1 MRARLLVLALLGLVA
16 LIAPTA
22 AEARAKAA
30 SRDGKVTVDVQI
42 KRFAVDGRNI
52 VARGVLTS
60 KVEGAGASQAARKR
74 VTFAVSAQRGRCHV
88 LTLTLDDLQLDLLGL
103 RVDLSEVNLLI
114 YAVPRGDGSGVLGR
128 LFCAL
133 SRSTIRLRGASAAAS
148 HGATTHA
155 QKVVRSLNTRLRDKP
170 MRAFRA
176 TAFLSA
182 ENGASAAQVIPSC
195 RVLNL
200 ILGPLD
206 LNLLG
211 LVVELYGPNRNA
223 PVTLSITSFPGQ
235 GVLGDLFCGLSGG
248 PR

>member
-1 MRARLLVLALLGLVA
+1 MRARLLVLAVLGLLA
-16 LIAPTA
+16 LSAPAA
-22 AEARAKAA
+22 AEARAGSSA
-30 SRDGKVTVDVQI
+30 RGDGTVTVDVKI
-42 KRFAVDGRNI
+42 KRFALVGQRV

-60 KVEGAGASQAARKR
+60 RVQGAGESESARKK
-74 VTFAVSAQRGRCHV
+74 VTFAVAAQRGRCHV
-88 LTLTLDDLQLDLLGL
+88 LTLNLDDLQLDLLGL

-114 YAVPRGDGSGVLGR
+114 RAVPRGEGSGVLGR

-133 SRSTIRLRGASAAAS
+133 SRSTLRLGRGSSAAQAERIV
-148 HGATTHA
+148 A
-155 QKVVRSLNTRLRDKP
+155 SLNTRLKDRP

-182 ENGASAAQVIPSC
+182 DDDGARAAQTAPSC

-223 PVTLSITSFPGQ
+223 PVTLTITSFPGQ
-235 GVLGDLFCGLSGG
+235 GVLGDLFCSLSGG
-248 PR
+248 PRP

>member
-1 MRARLLVLALLGLVA
+1 MKKLCLAALCILALL
-16 LIAPTA
+16 APAA
-22 AEARAKAA
+22 AEAKGKAA
-30 SRDGKVTVDVQI
+30 ASSEHGKVTVDVKI
-42 KRFAVDGRNI
+42 KRFAVADRRI
-52 VARGVLTS
+52 VARGVLNS
-60 KVEGAGASQAARKR
+60 KVEGAGGSSSAKKA
-74 VTFAVSAQRGRCHV
+74 VTFAVAAQAGRCHV

-103 RVDLSEVNLLI
+103 RVDLSEVNLRIHALR
-114 YAVPRGDGSGVLGR
+114 RGEGSGILGR

-133 SRSTIRLRGASAAAS
+133 SNGSIRLRGASAASANRELAMA
-148 HGATTHA
+148 H
-155 QKVVRSLNTRLRDKP
+155 KVVRSLNTRLKDHP

-176 TAFLSA
+176 SARLSA
-182 ENGASAAQVIPSC
+182 DDSATTAQAVPSC

-211 LVVELYGPNRNA
+211 LVVELYGPNRTA
-223 PVTLSITSFPGQ
+223 PVTLAITSFPGQ